1 MRKILLGEMMTDLR
15 STQDFMQPTENQ
27 LSMKSYE
34 VVLGGVSLKLLSSHD
49 EEFVNE
55 LISYLDGKIKD
66 ALAQVKSGSL
76 QTAALLAALNVSEE
90 LVLLKR
96 EAREELKRV
105 ESRAQKIISGLESS
119 KIPKV
124 DLNQ

>member
-1 MRKILLGEMMTDLR
+1 MTET
-15 STQDFMQPTENQ
+15 SQDFTQSTESHPPT
-27 LSMKSYE
+27 KSYE

-49 EEFVNE
+49 EKFVNE

-66 ALAQVKSGSL
+66 ALTQVKSGSL
-76 QTAALLAALNVSEE
+76 QTAALLAALNISEE
-90 LVLLKR
+90 FVLLKK

-105 ESRAQKIISGLESS
+105 ESRAHKIISVLESS